1 MVVRVHPVEL
11 TYRELAQLVER
22 RSPKP
27 KVGCSNHS
35 FPANKLFHGRQ
46 VVCHGTVNALDFG
59 GSNPSRGA
67 NYASAVTLESH
78 AGL

>member
-1 MVVRVHPVEL
+1 MEL
-11 TYRELAQLVER
+11 TYRELAQLVEPW
-22 RSPKP
+22 SPKP

-46 VVCHGTVNALDFG
+46 VVCQRAVNAPVSG

-67 NYASAVTLESH
+67 KITFGSKR
-78 AGL
+78 